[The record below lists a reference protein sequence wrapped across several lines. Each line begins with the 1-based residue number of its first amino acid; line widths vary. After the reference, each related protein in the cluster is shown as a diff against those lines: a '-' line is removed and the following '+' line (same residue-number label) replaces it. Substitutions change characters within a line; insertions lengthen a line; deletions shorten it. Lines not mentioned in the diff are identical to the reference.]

1 MTHSDETP
9 DLQKAYALR
18 TSDDSK
24 ALYRSWAATYDE
36 TFAEAL
42 GYAAP
47 ARIAAFFDSR
57 WSGGGRVLDVGC
69 GTGLVAEALAAR
81 PVDGLDISAEM
92 LGVAGAKG
100 VYDRLI
106 EGDLTATLPIPDNVY
121 GGLISAGTFTHGHVG
136 PEALDEL
143 VRIAVA
149 GALFVFGVNAEVFR
163 ELDFAASLTALEA
176 AGRISDVEL
185 VEGRI
190 YEDAADHAT
199 ADDRFLATVFRK
211 SV

>member
-1 MTHSDETP
+1 MTSSNDTP
-9 DLQKAYALR
+9 DLQAAYALQ
-18 TSDDSK
+18 TPDDSK

-36 TFAEAL
+36 TFAEAM

-47 ARIAAFFDSR
+47 ARIAALFDSR
-57 WSGGGRVLDVGC
+57 WRGDGRILDIGC

-92 LGVAGAKG
+92 LGVAGEKG
-100 VYDRLI
+100 AYDRLI
-106 EGDLTATLPIPDNVY
+106 EGDLTATLHIPDGVY
-121 GGLISAGTFTHGHVG
+121 DGLISAGTFTHGHVG

-143 VRIAVA
+143 VRIAA
-149 GALFVFGVNAEVFR
+149 PDALFVFGVNAEVFR
-163 ELDFAASLTALEA
+163 ELDFGAKLTTLEN
-176 AGRISDVEL
+176 AGQINAIEF

-190 YEDAADHAT
+190 YKDGTDHAS

-211 SV
+211 PA